1 MTTRMFTARCSQCG
15 QRFRA
20 YSKTVLLSRVRK
32 HMWDKHHEW
41 MVARMKAGRLASGAP
56 GNPTVGMV
64 LGAIAQG
71 IPVAMALIRLIKKPR
86 WSRLESAV
94 STFEPYMKPET
105 RAAWQAVKSI
115 KGIDIR
121 RGG

>member
-1 MTTRMFTARCSQCG
+1 MLARVQ
-15 QRFRA
+15 
-20 YSKTVLLSRVRK
+20 K

-41 MVARMKAGRLASGAP
+41 MAARMKAGRLASGAP

>member
-1 MTTRMFTARCSQCG
+1 M
-15 QRFRA
+15 
-20 YSKTVLLSRVRK
+20 LSRIRK

-41 MVARMKAGRLASGAP
+41 MAARMKAGRLASGSP

-71 IPVAMALIRLIKKPR
+71 VPVAIALIRLIKKPR
-86 WSRLESAV
+86 WSRLEAAV
-94 STFEPYMKPET
+94 SSFEPYMKPEH
-105 RAAWQAVKSI
+105 RVAWHAVKSI

-121 RGG
+121 RSVK